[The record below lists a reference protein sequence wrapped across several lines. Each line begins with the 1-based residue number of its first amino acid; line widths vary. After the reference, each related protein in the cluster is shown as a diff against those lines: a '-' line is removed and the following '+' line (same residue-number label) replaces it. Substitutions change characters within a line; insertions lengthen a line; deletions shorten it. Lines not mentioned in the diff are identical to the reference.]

1 MAEVTELSP
10 DNLTTS
16 LPDPELTLSEK
27 LQLVFIAI
35 VLTLLV
41 STHLVAQMGS
51 SGLKQKSFIG
61 NHAII
66 AFKGCC

>member
-27 LQLVFIAI
+27 LQLIFIAI

-41 STHLVAQMGS
+41 SIHLLS
-51 SGLKQKSFIG
+51 SNGQQWTKAEELYRKSCDHCF
-61 NHAII
+61 
-66 AFKGCC
+66 